1 MLAYEGIY
9 CIKVVDIENV
19 IMDKEL
25 SRLATFATFPTYAVA
40 VYPTQLAGNGYFYTG
55 SGDEIECYVCHIRIS
70 QWIERDN
77 PDDRHKF
84 LSPDCVMILS
94 ITLLQRIDVL
104 NTFTS
109 GTSNNVSTDA
119 DSRRHVTFAAC
130 DGNDEAAVFTQTFEY
145 EYDSDDDE
153 DDDNSDNEFTE
164 NENEVGETKRDN
176 HIFIHNYT
184 IDSADN
190 DTDCSDEFDCAFP
203 SEMATNI
210 ILPDITR
217 YQNAT
222 IFQATNNSGISTAT
236 ASEPNMNYEGNRLAT
251 FDSWPKSDMIDPRL
265 LAKNGF
271 IYEGVGDTVK
281 CVYCEGKLR
290 AWVRWSHPQKEHE
303 RFYPRCPFVQG
314 RQVGN
319 VALTASETTHVAAA
333 QALAPSPLSIVAL
346 PSSAS
351 TRSATAATTN
361 VLALSEKLA
370 GIKLPNTI
378 IDNAPSASAEVNVG
392 KKSQKKKKKKK
403 KKASNVDTSKV
414 QSSNDVQL
422 TASNANSRQSTLA
435 LAETQLNS
443 FTPTAVVTTPASA
456 TLQLEREGGGKGKC
470 QRCKVREISIT
481 FMPCGHAALCVQC
494 GQSLS
499 NCSVCGKKAKSKLKI
514 FLS

>member
-1 MLAYEGIY
+1 M
-9 CIKVVDIENV
+9 KVVDIENV
-19 IMDKEL
+19 TMDKEL

-40 VYPTQLAGNGYFYTG
+40 VYPTQLAANGYFYTG
-55 SGDEIECYVCHIRIS
+55 SGDEIECYVCHIRIN
-70 QWIERDN
+70 QWIDRDN
-77 PDDRHKF
+77 PDDRHKL
-84 LSPDCVMILS
+84 LSPDCAMILS
-94 ITLLQRIDVL
+94 ITLLQRVDVL
-104 NTFTS
+104 NTFSS
-109 GTSNNVSTDA
+109 GTSNSVLTVA
-119 DSRRHVTFAAC
+119 DSRRHVTFAAY
-130 DGNDEAAVFTQTFEY
+130 DGNDEAAVFTQTYEY
-145 EYDSDDDE
+145 EYESDDDE

-164 NENEVGETKRDN
+164 NENEVGETTRDN
-176 HIFIHNYT
+176 HIFYHNCT
-184 IDSADN
+184 EDTEED
-190 DTDCSDEFDCAFP
+190 DTDCGDEFDCALP

-217 YQNAT
+217 YHNAT

-271 IYEGVGDTVK
+271 IYTGVGDTVK

-290 AWVRWSHPQKEHE
+290 AWETWSHPQREHE

-319 VALTASETTHVAAA
+319 VALTASKTTHAAAA
-333 QALAPSPLSIVAL
+333 QSIVPSPLSIVAL

-361 VLALSEKLA
+361 VSALSETSA
-370 GIKLPNTI
+370 GIKLPTLFTTAHTI
-378 IDNAPSASAEVNVG
+378 IDNSPSASAEVTVE
-392 KKSQKKKKKKK
+392 KKSQRKKKKKKK
-403 KKASNVDTSKV
+403 NKASNADTSKV
-414 QSSNDVQL
+414 QSSNEVQL

-435 LAETQLNS
+435 LEETQLNS
-443 FTPTAVVTTPASA
+443 FTPTAVVTTPSSA

-499 NCSVCGKKAKSKLKI
+499 NCSVCGKKAKSKFKI